1 MKKYLTILL
10 FFAALSLSSCAD
22 KHNSGSLVLPENKVW
37 AHCVNTIDD
46 IRAKEDLF
54 EGIELDIFYSTYQ
67 NKLFVCHDEEDTINN
82 FTLGEWLN
90 AVRNPKKHSYWLDLK
105 NITMDNCGVVVELI
119 KSELNR
125 YKIID
130 HAFIES
136 PHPYILK
143 RAKKLGVHTS
153 LWVDNF
159 GQMEVEVDTTAW
171 VNKIQQDCNNTSP
184 DALSCEWRMFDALTT
199 FFPEKNIFLWYT
211 GEIKPTPENVEQTRK
226 MCRNKSVKIV
236 LVDYNEPID
245 Y

>member
-82 FTLGEWLN
+82 LSLENWLG
-90 AVRNPKKHSYWLDLK
+90 AFKDPKKHCYWIDIKGLTPNNCDTIANLVNLALK
-105 NITMDNCGVVVELI
+105 QYNIENQ
-119 KSELNR
+119 S
-125 YKIID
+125 
-130 HAFIES
+130 FIES
-136 PHPYILK
+136 SSSKALIRVK
-143 RAKKLGVHTS
+143 ELGMHTS
-153 LWVDNF
+153 LWVDSFWWNSI
-159 GQMEVEVDTTAW
+159 DTTTW
-171 VNKIQQDCNNTSP
+171 VNKVQEQCSIANP

-199 FFPEKNIFLWYT
+199 FFPEKNIFLWHTPAEY
-211 GEIKPTPENVEQTRK
+211 TPENVEQTRK